1 MTKVIALAGKGG
13 TGKTTIAALI
23 IQNLVQRSLGPVL
36 AIDADPST
44 NLHMAL
50 GLETPDTIGE
60 IREEMM
66 ETAQGGQL
74 GVTISRHDYLSREI
88 RMVMEEG
95 EQVDLLAMGRPEGQ
109 GCYCAVNHV
118 LRSIMDDISANYPF
132 VVVDNEAGMEH
143 ISRRT
148 TKDVDQLLVVT
159 DPTIRGIRAAAT
171 IAAMASEIDVNVR
184 RTALIVNRVVG
195 ELPGALQSAIGEIG
209 IEVLG
214 FVPAD
219 DRVGELDAVGKPLIE
234 LNGNSPAAAAVAKMT
249 AQILDDMG

>member
-23 IQNLVQRSLGPVL
+23 IQNLVQRNLGPVL

-50 GLETPDTIGE
+50 GLAAPDTIGE

-66 ETAQGGQL
+66 ETAQAGQL
-74 GVTISRHDYLSREI
+74 GVSISRHDYLSREI

-95 EQVDLLAMGRPEGQ
+95 EQIDLLAMGRPEGQ
-109 GCYCAVNHV
+109 GCYCAVNHL
-118 LRSIMDDISANYPF
+118 LRSIIDDIGGKYPF

-148 TKDVDQLLVVT
+148 TKDVDHLLVVT
-159 DPTIRGIRAAAT
+159 DPTVRGIRAAAS
-171 IAAMASEIDVNVR
+171 IAAMAAEIDVNVR
-184 RTALIVNRVVG
+184 RTSLIVNRVTG
-195 ELPGALQSAIGEIG
+195 SLPAALQEAVDELG

-214 FVPAD
+214 MIPAD
-219 DRVGELDAVGKPLIE
+219 GRVGELDAVGEPLVA
-234 LNGNSPAAAAVAKMT
+234 LNGSSPAASAVAEMT
-249 AQILDDMG
+249 ARVLKDMA